1 MCIDKEKSMA
11 QIIQQAWQRS
21 RTFSFESKY
30 SPRPLSYSVSGLV
43 LLVRGSE
50 WVKNILKH
58 VLKPNM
64 VRLIKSDLY
73 SSVRAQC
80 SIIPNSMPRVTH
92 KLSVTETD
100 DWWVK
105 NSQRKYTKHNTKLP
119 SASKAM
125 EKRDTPLHWGEKCEL
140 LRFFWKVLW

>member
-80 SIIPNSMPRVTH
+80 SIIPNSMPRVHT
-92 KLSVTETD
+92 SWASRRQMTD
-100 DWWVK
+100 GLKTVK
-105 NSQRKYTKHNTKLP
+105 GNTQNIIQSYLVLVRLWRKGTLPYTGVRNVN
-119 SASKAM
+119 
-125 EKRDTPLHWGEKCEL
+125 C
-140 LRFFWKVLW
+140 